1 MSHEAW
7 RSGDQLPMTTLPAP
21 GRITLDIAT
30 EADLPRFRKD
40 LQDAF
45 STAVVET
52 FGSVDNGPIPPD
64 EDVAAS
70 FTAPNAVVHRI
81 LEDGRWV
88 GGAVVSIDRR
98 RGTTPSTSFTCMLAN
113 SAAGSAAGL
122 GTPSRRITRTR

>member
-1 MSHEAW
+1 
-7 RSGDQLPMTTLPAP
+7 MTTLPAP

-45 STAVVET
+45 SIAVVET

-70 FTAPNAVVHRI
+70 CAAPNAVVHRI
-81 LEDGRWV
+81 LEDRRWV
-88 GGAVVSIDRR
+88 GGAIVSIDRETRHNTLDFFYANVGEFGRGIGR
-98 RGTTPSTSFTCMLAN
+98 RA
-113 SAAGSAAGL
+113 
-122 GTPSRRITRTR
+122 